1 MVTTLEQ
8 CLVYIIFWIF
18 AITFTAIFVKAWET
32 IEKSRTFKRT
42 RAKLG
47 WFLLKHFYP
56 LEYTK
61 LKAEMNRR
69 AENEQKN

>member
-1 MVTTLEQ
+1 MVTTIEQ
-8 CLVYIIFWIF
+8 CIFCWLLMMSISAVVCFGVYW
-18 AITFTAIFVKAWET
+18 
-32 IEKSRTFKRT
+32 IEKFEKTKTFKRA

-69 AENEQKN
+69 AKNGQNN